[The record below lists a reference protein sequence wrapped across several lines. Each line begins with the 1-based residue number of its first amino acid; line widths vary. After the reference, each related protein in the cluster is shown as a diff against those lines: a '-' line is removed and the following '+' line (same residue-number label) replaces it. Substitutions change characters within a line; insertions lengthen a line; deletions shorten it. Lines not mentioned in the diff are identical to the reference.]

1 MDNVDEVQFDS
12 PIGDGQADTD
22 IAEPTEDLPILD
34 VDQYGNYRVP
44 VKVDGTEEFIPL
56 EEARASYMRQADYT
70 RKTQEIAQQRNELG
84 WASAMKAAL
93 DQDPQGT
100 IALLQQHYN
109 VSQPAPQASR
119 TADPIDDWLNQSDD
133 GWGQKQQ
140 DPRVASLES
149 RLARMEQ
156 QAHEAEL
163 KNTIMTLQS
172 KYPDFN
178 PTEVVAAAIR
188 SNTTDLESVYKQIAF
203 DKVLQTKSQLEQ
215 QVAQMEQQRRAKQN
229 AAIVSGGS
237 GVSSAGAD
245 KVGDVRSIADAWH
258 AAKRQLSS

>member
-1 MDNVDEVQFDS
+1 MDNVDEVQFDG
-12 PIGDGQADTD
+12 PLDEGQADADTANTD
-22 IAEPTEDLPILD
+22 EDFAILD

-44 VKVDGTEEFIPL
+44 VKVDGLEEYVPL

-70 RKTQEIAQQRNELG
+70 RKTQEVAQQRNELG

-109 VSQPAPQASR
+109 VSQPAPQAKQA
-119 TADPIDDWLNQSDD
+119 ADPFDDWLNDNDD

-188 SNTTDLESVYKQIAF
+188 SNSTDLESVYKQIAF
-203 DKVLQTKSQLEQ
+203 DKVLHSKAQLEQ
-215 QVAQMEQQRRAKQN
+215 QLAQAQAQRRAKQD
-229 AAIVSGGS
+229 AGVVSGGAS
-237 GVSSAGAD
+237 ASSAGSD
-245 KVGDVRSIADAWH
+245 KVGDVRSIHDAWQ